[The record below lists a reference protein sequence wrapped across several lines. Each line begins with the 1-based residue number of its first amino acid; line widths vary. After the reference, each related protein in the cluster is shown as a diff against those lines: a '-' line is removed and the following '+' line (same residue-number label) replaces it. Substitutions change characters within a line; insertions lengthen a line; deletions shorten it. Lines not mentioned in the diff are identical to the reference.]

1 MDIFGAIMLGDQ
13 FQMSQSQNVTKKKA
27 TRKNNTSSSLRQK
40 KLFMYGG
47 QDEPIQITNE
57 IKLLL

>member
-13 FQMSQSQNVTKKKA
+13 FQMSQSQNVTKKK
-27 TRKNNTSSSLRQK
+27 
-40 KLFMYGG
+40 KLFRYGG
-47 QDEPIQITNE
+47 QDEPIQETNE